1 VEKAIYEQS
10 PDATVFHSTP
20 PLRPNTP
27 ECGLHVTSVAF
38 RRKRRHWK
46 LINNPFP
53 ATLQPGSCMNLVV
66 RYIAAEKCPRS
77 CELEIKSDDPNMPVK
92 IMELWT
98 CSPTRSG
105 MSAVRRSAAISATRI
120 HVAVSRVRTPVARK
134 TEMTTKTRAERRPKQ
149 TSMSRPRS

>member
-92 IMELWT
+92 IMDLLAYTIWDE
-98 CSPTRSG
+98 CGQKKCCNQCDKDPCCCKPCPDACCDEDG
-105 MSAVRRSAAISATRI
+105 DDD
-120 HVAVSRVRTPVARK
+120 K
-134 TEMTTKTRAERRPKQ
+134 DEG
-149 TSMSRPRS
+149 